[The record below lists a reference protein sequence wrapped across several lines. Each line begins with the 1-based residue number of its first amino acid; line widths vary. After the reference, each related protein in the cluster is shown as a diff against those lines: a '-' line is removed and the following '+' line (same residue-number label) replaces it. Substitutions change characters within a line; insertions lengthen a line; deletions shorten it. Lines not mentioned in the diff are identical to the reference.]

1 MYRAITLSI
10 SHKCAEMSIS
20 KCSSEL
26 VNIATIT
33 RRCQSVDDEAISA
46 VSLKIVKVDINQGF
60 TMVWLIEIECTLD
73 SGVIPIK
80 VNTSASGIKINV
92 CSFWNVI
99 IVIVAWLGELITGC
113 AKDSTKIEI
122 KESIVITKSCS
133 ISRASLSSG
142 GEIGVF

>member
-1 MYRAITLSI
+1 MAVF
-10 SHKCAEMSIS
+10 
-20 KCSSEL
+20 KCSSEP

-33 RRCQSVDDEAISA
+33 LYCQSVDNEAISA

-60 TMVWLIEIECTLD
+60 SMVWLIEIECTLN

-80 VNTSASGIKINV
+80 VNTGASGIKINI
-92 CSFWNVI
+92 CGFWDII

-113 AKDSTKIEI
+113 SKDSAKIEI

-142 GEIGVF
+142 GEI